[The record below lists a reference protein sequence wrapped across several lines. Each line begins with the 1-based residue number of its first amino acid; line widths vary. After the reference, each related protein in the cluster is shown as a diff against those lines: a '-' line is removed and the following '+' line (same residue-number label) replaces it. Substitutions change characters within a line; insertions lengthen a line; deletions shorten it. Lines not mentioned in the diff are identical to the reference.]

1 MNITI
6 LSPFFVS
13 HLIFLLLISDGQ
25 PILLIVLIAIVVPL
39 AIVATVSVALVIRRD
54 MRRRREP
61 TDSSKYNDIVL
72 NRMSTQQR
80 EVANSK
86 YTRTTEQSYTYR
98 IWAQAEALKIN
109 SCSIWDFTFFFC
121 FIKKFL
127 NNE

>member
-98 IWAQAEALKIN
+98 I
-109 SCSIWDFTFFFC
+109 
-121 FIKKFL
+121 
-127 NNE
+127 